1 MSYGHT
7 GSLESGEEGMYYK
20 IGEKIEEFA
29 PDAFDHIPFQYVA
42 VIGTPSRAPSQI
54 EFKAV
59 YSI

>member
-1 MSYGHT
+1 
-7 GSLESGEEGMYYK
+7 MYYK
-20 IGEKIEEFA
+20 IGEKIEEFT
-29 PDAFDHIPFQYVA
+29 PDAIDNIPFQYVA